1 MTLRV
6 LRAGVLASVQ
16 DLGRAG
22 MQHLAIV
29 PGGAMDRV
37 SHVVANALVGNEGDE
52 ATLEIALAGPQL
64 AFERDVL
71 VALHGA
77 RFEPQLDDAP
87 MPIARPV
94 LVRAGA
100 KLRVGRA
107 ADGAFGY
114 LAAAGGIDV
123 APVLHSRSTYL
134 PGAFGGLDGR
144 AVAAGSRLPL
154 VAGVAKLSASRYER
168 LWRGG
173 RTRPLGAAAA
183 SVRWSAPMLTLPA
196 TDPIVVRVV
205 DGVHADAF
213 DAAARAALVD
223 APWRVLPESNRMGYR
238 LAGPA
243 LASTLRRDIVSQ
255 SVGLGTVQVPPAGQ
269 PIVLMADRQT
279 TGGYPRIAEVI
290 SADVALLAQ
299 VPPGRSLRFE
309 RVSLD
314 HADAAREALA
324 RRVRDLT
331 ERLRW
336 EYHE

>member
-1 MTLRV
+1 M
-6 LRAGVLASVQ
+6 
-16 DLGRAG
+16 
-22 MQHLAIV
+22 
-29 PGGAMDRV
+29 
-37 SHVVANALVGNEGDE
+37 
-52 ATLEIALAGPQL
+52 
-64 AFERDVL
+64 
-71 VALHGA
+71 
-77 RFEPQLDDAP
+77 
-87 MPIARPV
+87 
-94 LVRAGA
+94 
-100 KLRVGRA
+100 
-107 ADGAFGY
+107 
-114 LAAAGGIDV
+114 
-123 APVLHSRSTYL
+123 
-134 PGAFGGLDGR
+134 
-144 AVAAGSRLPL
+144 
-154 VAGVAKLSASRYER
+154 
-168 LWRGG
+168 
-173 RTRPLGAAAA
+173 
-183 SVRWSAPMLTLPA
+183 
-196 TDPIVVRVV
+196 RVV